1 MGLPYTQGVFKYQV
15 KCLADL
21 RARYA
26 ALDATARGRIDP
38 LLAHTGC
45 LDAMLNR

>member
-1 MGLPYTQGVFKYQV
+1 
-15 KCLADL
+15 L

-38 LLAHTGC
+38 LLAQTSC
-45 LDAMLNR
+45 LDALLNR